1 MQSIILESK
10 DIDSCK
16 NDTNESMD
24 IYRARREFF
33 KKSIV
38 TAGALTVGSSE
49 LFASRRG
56 KKVLN
61 LYSTH
66 LGQTFRA
73 EYFDGE
79 RYNITGL
86 FQIDRAMMDFRA
98 WQIARIDLKLIAL
111 LQNIQDY
118 VGQHHKIS
126 ILSGYR
132 SPKTNLYLRRHSRGV
147 AKHSYHMKAEAADI
161 HIEGIRLYKLKD
173 IARGLRMGGVG
184 YYPRSNFI
192 HVDVGPIRH
201 WRG

>member
-1 MQSIILESK
+1 MQNIITESS
-10 DIDSCK
+10 DIDSD
-16 NDTNESMD
+16 NS
-24 IYRARREFF
+24 RRDFLR
-33 KKSIV
+33 KSIL
-38 TAGALTVGSSE
+38 AGGAVALGSSE
-49 LFASRRG
+49 LFASKRG

-66 LGQTFRA
+66 LGQHFRA

-98 WQIARIDLKLIAL
+98 WQIARIDLKLVAL

-118 VGQHHKIS
+118 VGQKHKIS

-132 SPKTNLYLRRHSRGV
+132 SPKTNNYLRRHSKGV

-161 HIEGIRLYKLKD
+161 HIEGLRLHKLKD
-173 IARGLRMGGVG
+173 IARGLKMGGVG
-184 YYPRSNFI
+184 YYPRSNFV
-192 HVDVGPIRH
+192 HVDVGPVRH
-201 WRG
+201 WRRG